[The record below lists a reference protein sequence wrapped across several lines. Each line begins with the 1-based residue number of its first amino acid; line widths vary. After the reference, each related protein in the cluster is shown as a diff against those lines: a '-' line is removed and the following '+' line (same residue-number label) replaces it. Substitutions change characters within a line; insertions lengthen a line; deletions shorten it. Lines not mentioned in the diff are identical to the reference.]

1 MDLVQNLKWTLKN
14 MGERVLR
21 ELFFHYIRQK
31 AKLTLKKRDNS
42 LQTEFSRKHL
52 TAEPQ
57 RSTIATSSTDTS
69 EKTIM
74 DQTTEEIIGSIRQWS
89 IDRIHE
95 LSDGQSTSPH
105 QYMDAVSIAEEFD
118 EWIEC
123 EGNPDNE
130 LDILYLEMIRQINE
144 WEF

>member
-1 MDLVQNLKWTLKN
+1 
-14 MGERVLR
+14 
-21 ELFFHYIRQK
+21 
-31 AKLTLKKRDNS
+31 
-42 LQTEFSRKHL
+42 
-52 TAEPQ
+52 
-57 RSTIATSSTDTS
+57 
-69 EKTIM
+69 M

-130 LDILYLEMIRQINE
+130 FISITFGPKNFFFAFSVNCVLEPKLFFTSIALP
-144 WEF
+144 

>member
-1 MDLVQNLKWTLKN
+1 M
-14 MGERVLR
+14 
-21 ELFFHYIRQK
+21 F
-31 AKLTLKKRDNS
+31 LTLLKLINWF
-42 LQTEFSRKHL
+42 LTEKPS
-52 TAEPQ
+52 APIVVEQ
-57 RSTIATSSTDTS
+57 TS

-123 EGNPDNE
+123 EENPDNE

>member
-1 MDLVQNLKWTLKN
+1 MMLKN
-14 MGERVLR
+14 LVKRILQ
-21 ELFFHYIRQK
+21 ELLFHYIKQR
-31 AKLTLKKRDNS
+31 AKQTSKRRDNS
-42 LQTEFSRKHL
+42 SSTTSSRKHL
-52 TAEPQ
+52 TVEPQ
-57 RSTIATSSTDTS
+57 GSTIATSSTDTS
-69 EKTIM
+69 EKIIM